1 MNNWEAL
8 SFCTL
13 AWSACFISG
22 SKRSEVPA
30 GRLNITPAAG
40 KRRRWQN
47 KEIKTQFPDPS
58 HKAVFFFFIYIFN
71 LNTGHFYPFT
81 QRKETISPVVWWN
94 EMIGGGG
101 ARPVLMYRGNEKR
114 IRNKE
119 RENQS
124 SSIWTLGDFNR
135 TVPDFLK
142 IILIIKICQQCIFAF
157 IPCLHGYSQNQ
168 DQTQLSLSVSHTQT
182 HVYSVPY

>member
-40 KRRRWQN
+40 KRRRRQN

-58 HKAVFFFFIYIFN
+58 HKAVFFFFFFN
-71 LNTGHFYPFT
+71 MVA
-81 QRKETISPVVWWN
+81 Q
-94 EMIGGGG
+94 
-101 ARPVLMYRGNEKR
+101 EKR
-114 IRNKE
+114 NKGEKWGRARHRAE
-119 RENQS
+119 RTLALGETVTMTTGCVCCLLTVWEAEMLVS
-124 SSIWTLGDFNR
+124 WTAQAELGHTTHPRGD
-135 TVPDFLK
+135 TVTDCDWYYWNIPLRKRLTFVVELKFL
-142 IILIIKICQQCIFAF
+142 F
-157 IPCLHGYSQNQ
+157 
-168 DQTQLSLSVSHTQT
+168 
-182 HVYSVPY
+182 